1 MDDIARFFVKSK
13 KRDLSNESK
22 TSEDPKKVK
31 ESGSASL
38 SDECDVF
45 AEGLGNEDCRAILF
59 NCLKNLE
66 KDIKSIYVLAN
77 DNKASSIKGE
87 KQLVDLTESVKL
99 ISTKFDQYE
108 KDRKEHIET
117 IKNLRK
123 EVNNLSEKL
132 ENVEK
137 KIEDQEQYSRRNC
150 LLIHGIEE
158 TDKEK
163 TDQLVLDVI
172 NKDMDIDLPISA
184 INVLT
189 VLGSLSKRRKNQDPS
204 LLNLYATMTGKM
216 FMLMKNV

>member
-66 KDIKSIYVLAN
+66 KGIKSIYVLAN

-87 KQLVDLTESVKL
+87 KQLVDLTVSV
-99 ISTKFDQYE
+99 IE
-108 KDRKEHIET
+108 KNI
-117 IKNLRK
+117 
-123 EVNNLSEKL
+123 
-132 ENVEK
+132 
-137 KIEDQEQYSRRNC
+137 
-150 LLIHGIEE
+150 
-158 TDKEK
+158 
-163 TDQLVLDVI
+163 
-172 NKDMDIDLPISA
+172 
-184 INVLT
+184 
-189 VLGSLSKRRKNQDPS
+189 
-204 LLNLYATMTGKM
+204 
-216 FMLMKNV
+216 

>member
-38 SDECDVF
+38 SDKCDVF

-59 NCLKNLE
+59 SCLKNLE

-132 ENVEK
+132 ENSEK

-163 TDQLVLDVI
+163 NRPV
-172 NKDMDIDLPISA
+172 SA
-184 INVLT
+184 
-189 VLGSLSKRRKNQDPS
+189 RC
-204 LLNLYATMTGKM
+204 Y
-216 FMLMKNV
+216 